1 MCGENRDA
9 EKKRGGDGALGAESQ
24 AEVERAAWR

>member
-1 MCGENRDA
+1 MCGEDRGT
-9 EKKRGGDGALGAESQ
+9 EKKRGGDRALGSESQ